1 MYRLWEINQLME
13 SKNITTMQNNFKYIN
28 LSWAVVGICENARQP
43 LLVHIP
49 GIDKDEAAAVEHYV
63 IGYMAFWHIA
73 FVDEDCLV
81 PCHDD
86 ALRTEARHKID
97 RYIADHPPVET
108 FPRFYLVL
116 LRQPIAPME
125 SDGTSRVSQM

>member
-1 MYRLWEINQLME
+1 MYRLWEINQFME

-81 PCHDD
+81 PCNDD
-86 ALRTEARHKID
+86 ALRNDARRKID

-125 SDGTSRVSQM
+125 ADGMSRVSQM

>member
-1 MYRLWEINQLME
+1 MYRLWEINQFME

-81 PCHDD
+81 PCH
-86 ALRTEARHKID
+86 KID

-125 SDGTSRVSQM
+125 SDGMSRVYQM

>member
-1 MYRLWEINQLME
+1 
-13 SKNITTMQNNFKYIN
+13 MQNYLRYIN
-28 LSWAVVGICENARQP
+28 FSWAVVGICENARQP
-43 LLVHIP
+43 LLSCIP
-49 GIDKDEAAAVEHYV
+49 GIDNDEAAAVEHYV

-73 FVDEDCLV
+73 FVDESRLV

-86 ALRTEARHKID
+86 ALRTEARKKID
-97 RYIADHPPVET
+97 RYIADHPPIET

-125 SDGTSRVSQM
+125 SDGMSRVYQM

>member
-1 MYRLWEINQLME
+1 M
-13 SKNITTMQNNFKYIN
+13 
-28 LSWAVVGICENARQP
+28 VGICENPHQP
-43 LLVHIP
+43 LLSHIP
-49 GIDKDEAAAVEHYV
+49 GIDEDERLRVGDGTSGMAAAVEHYV

-73 FVDEDCLV
+73 FVDEDRLV
-81 PCHDD
+81 PCRDD
-86 ALRTEARHKID
+86 ALRTEAQQKID

-125 SDGTSRVSQM
+125 SDGMSRVYQM

>member
-1 MYRLWEINQLME
+1 
-13 SKNITTMQNNFKYIN
+13 MQNNFKYIN

-43 LLVHIP
+43 LLFHIP
-49 GIDKDEAAAVEHYV
+49 GIDKDEDEAAAVEHYV
-63 IGYMAFWHIA
+63 IGYMAFRHIA
-73 FVDEDCLV
+73 FVDEDRLV

-86 ALRTEARHKID
+86 ALRTEARQKID
-97 RYIADHPPVET
+97 RYIADLPPVET

-125 SDGTSRVSQM
+125 ADGMSRVYQM